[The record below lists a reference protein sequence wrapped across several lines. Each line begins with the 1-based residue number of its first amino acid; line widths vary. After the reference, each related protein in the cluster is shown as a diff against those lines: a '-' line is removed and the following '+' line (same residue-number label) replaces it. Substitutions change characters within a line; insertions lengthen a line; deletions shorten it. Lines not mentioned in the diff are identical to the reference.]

1 MKQYSV
7 HLTDNFVFDTDNKP
21 IGSGGSSEVR
31 KVQSSYRQKDVYA
44 LKTEY
49 DIPRVTREV
58 LQEMLQRIHHS

>member
-31 KVQSSYRQKDVYA
+31 KVKSSYRQKDVYA
-44 LKTEY
+44 LKN
-49 DIPRVTREV
+49 
-58 LQEMLQRIHHS
+58 